1 MRTPGKRLA
10 MLIPCKLAA
19 SRSLAS
25 RQAKPSASATKP
37 VPEKGFSYWVCLL
50 PSCSES
56 HSLPASLFSDLT
68 RASPMQHT

>member
-19 SRSLAS
+19 SRSLPS
-25 RQAKPSASATKP
+25 RPAKPSALAIKAA
-37 VPEKGFSYWVCLL
+37 PERGFSYWVCLL
-50 PSCSES
+50 PSCRES

-68 RASPMQHT
+68 RASQMQHT